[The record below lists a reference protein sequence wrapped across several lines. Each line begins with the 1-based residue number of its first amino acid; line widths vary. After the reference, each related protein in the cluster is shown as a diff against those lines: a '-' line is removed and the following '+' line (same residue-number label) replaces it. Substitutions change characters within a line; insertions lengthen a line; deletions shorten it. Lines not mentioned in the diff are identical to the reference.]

1 MRRSPR
7 CSIPA
12 NGTINA
18 SSVCFSLIS
27 DFVEVEGNGTLTI
40 RAGGD
45 PEAVAMTATSGR
57 MTTGRFVTLIE

>member
-1 MRRSPR
+1 
-7 CSIPA
+7 
-12 NGTINA
+12 
-18 SSVCFSLIS
+18 
-27 DFVEVEGNGTLTI
+27 VEGNGTLTI